1 MAIHVDL
8 DEVEEIEDTDTDPDT
23 PSIALKGVN
32 VVFGIF
38 MILFGLP
45 FVFAGGGI
53 ALSAGITTLL
63 EGDLFGLFLIL
74 FSLPF
79 IGAGLFTMYMGI
91 KMIKNPEFIKA
102 ATKSSTYKPDAP
114 ATEGQKKLIEIK
126 SREIDIET
134 DIKPTLTQ
142 AEARH
147 ILKGIELQ
155 RKSSLATPKPEEND

>member
-1 MAIHVDL
+1 MATHVDL
-8 DEVEEIEDTDTDPDT
+8 DEIEEQDEEETGA
-23 PSIALKGVN
+23 PSLAVKGIN
-32 VVFGIF
+32 IVFGIF

-53 ALSAGITTLL
+53 ALSAGVTTLL
-63 EGDLFGLFLIL
+63 AGDWFGLFLVL

-79 IGAGLFTMYMGI
+79 IGAGLFTIFMGI
-91 KMIKNPEFIKA
+91 KIIKNPDVIKSA
-102 ATKSSTYKPDAP
+102 VKPSTYKADAP

-126 SREIDIET
+126 SREIGIVT

-155 RKSSLATPKPEEND
+155 RKAVDKAHKPEETD